1 MYYMTFSVWKVD
13 QKNLESFEMCW
24 RRIEKTSWTDRVRN
38 LNITNSP
45 GGQEYPTDSKMKE
58 G

>member
-13 QKNLESFEMCW
+13 QKSFEMCW
-24 RRIEKTSWTDRVRN
+24 RRIGKTSWTDRVRN
-38 LNITNSP
+38 LNSTKSP
-45 GGQEYPTDSKMKE
+45 GGQEYPTYSKMKE

>member
-1 MYYMTFSVWKVD
+1 MMFSVWKVD
-13 QKNLESFEMCW
+13 LKNLESFEMYW

-38 LNITNSP
+38 LNITKSP
-45 GGQEYPTDSKMKE
+45 VGQEYPTYIKMKE

>member
-1 MYYMTFSVWKVD
+1 MYYMMFSVWKVD
-13 QKNLESFEMCW
+13 LKNLESFEMYW

-38 LNITNSP
+38 LNITKSP
-45 GGQEYPTDSKMKE
+45 VGQEYPTYIKMKE